1 MNQQV
6 NRCRNIKSLNYV
18 FLKNLFVNEKF
29 IQMDDIY
36 ETIEKT
42 SEYSLFKSFASN
54 EVNTMYKNMTSIISF
69 NNDSFSTNKKAHFVQ
84 RLREAGWNINASS
97 TLREDKIN
105 TDFKESKKIM
115 KADEYENFIELY
127 EKHKPYIDNINKC
140 FHIPEEKFNEY
151 KNIFLDSQA
160 SRTRNFNLGRFLF
173 MSADSLIEDLKEKK
187 EFNDKKFKNDK
198 YKVAFLQQFMIECGA
213 TKKLQF
219 KIGDNNQF
227 TNAEWAKVSEATK
240 KKYELMFK
248 PTKKMLESKHNP
260 IIKMMSD
267 LFGTSV
273 VEAWDET
280 KSKTNSISLFNEK
293 KTTIKGKSIRIKTSV
308 NNDFIEK
315 HLEVMK
321 YRINNDNK
329 TLKEGELDLFFG
341 GENNNFNY
349 TDPGY
354 EECMIEP
361 E

>member
-1 MNQQV
+1 
-6 NRCRNIKSLNYV
+6 
-18 FLKNLFVNEKF
+18 
-29 IQMDDIY
+29 
-36 ETIEKT
+36 
-42 SEYSLFKSFASN
+42 
-54 EVNTMYKNMTSIISF
+54 
-69 NNDSFSTNKKAHFVQ
+69 
-84 RLREAGWNINASS
+84 
-97 TLREDKIN
+97 
-105 TDFKESKKIM
+105 
-115 KADEYENFIELY
+115 
-127 EKHKPYIDNINKC
+127 
-140 FHIPEEKFNEY
+140 
-151 KNIFLDSQA
+151 
-160 SRTRNFNLGRFLF
+160 

-198 YKVAFLQQFMIECGA
+198 YKVAFLQQFMMECGA

-315 HLEVMK
+315 HLELMK

-349 TDPGY
+349 TDEQY
-354 EECMIEP
+354 EECMIGP